1 MIRKVM
7 INAGLFKITR
17 PIETK
22 PVDPEPLEAELD
34 FTSSEEEKE
43 IIPTPSPTVPVTPE
57 TPLAYCDKCK
67 AWHPMKWLPQ
77 AERGKRAEEWFMV
90 CRLRGKIAHLALF
103 VAWRGTGKE
112 SPGKDGA
119 GRRKAC
125 LSFQTPYSGAKAQRV
140 LPTALSI
147 EGRRKDSGYAK
158 KLVAKREKMVIFPQ
172 AKENPHSRPG

>member
-77 AERGKRAEEWFMV
+77 AERGKRAEEWFMCAV
-90 CRLRGKIAHLALF
+90 CGGRSLTLRYL
-103 VAWRGTGKE
+103 
-112 SPGKDGA
+112 SPGEA
-119 GRRKAC
+119 
-125 LSFQTPYSGAKAQRV
+125 LAKN
-140 LPTALSI
+140 L
-147 EGRRKDSGYAK
+147 
-158 KLVAKREKMVIFPQ
+158 REKM
-172 AKENPHSRPG
+172 AREGGKHA